1 MKAKHALL
9 VLLILTAS
17 AAWGQAT
24 SDFSL
29 ELSPALNIPLGP
41 KLPDGTPYYTIGGGV
56 SLKGEYVLPFAPF
69 LYTGLAMDVDLA
81 PINSAQKSVTYL
93 AIGPQLGVMYAPIPR
108 LMLKLAGYGGIYFGM
123 IEQGTAP
130 GPFFAGLADVSFLL
144 NPSLSLG
151 VGGTYKQYFTAEGTV
166 YQGIGVNLGAKYHIG
181 AGKKKADLR
190 ITPDLAPIF
199 PLFYSYYD
207 KNPAGSL
214 TLKNEDRSDLE
225 NVTVSFL
232 VKQYMEQA
240 KVCAQFPRLAR
251 GQQEQVPVY
260 ALFKDSIFAV
270 TEGTKVAGEIQVA
283 YRYLGREITDS
294 YPITVTVNNRNAL
307 TWDDNRKAAAFVT
320 AKDPL
325 ILSFAKRIAAG
336 VDTAGRISFNGKFR
350 IAMGLFEAMGADKI
364 GYVQDPTTPYAEL
377 SADKTA
383 LDYLQFPGQTLAY
396 KAGDCDDLS
405 ILYCALLE
413 SVGVRAA
420 FITAPGH
427 IFMAFSLDMEAEQ
440 ARKTFLNPND
450 LIFRGNEPWVPVEI
464 TLVRDGFLKAWQIGA
479 KEWREASGAS
489 TAGFYP
495 IREAWKVYEPVGFSE
510 IKEAIILPDSGEVL
524 REYKNELERFIG
536 GEVEPRASRLKS
548 ELKASPNN
556 AKLLNNLGVLYARF
570 GMLDEAAGQFQ
581 QILRG
586 GEVAPALINLGNIA
600 YLKGDS
606 GAALT
611 YYNRALKKAPDSS
624 AALLGVAKASYEL
637 EKYDDVNS
645 ALAQLKN
652 LDPAAASRFS
662 FLGSGRDTARAAE
675 AGKKEVEE
683 WTEE

>member
-1 MKAKHALL
+1 MKVKYVLL
-9 VLLILTAS
+9 VVLVLS
-17 AAWGQAT
+17 AAGAWSQVT

-29 ELSPALNIPLGP
+29 VLNPALNIPLGP
-41 KLPDGTPYYTIGGGV
+41 KLADGTPFYTIGGGL

-69 LYTGLAMDVDLA
+69 LFTGLALDVDLV
-81 PINSAQKSVTYL
+81 PINSARKSVTFL
-93 AIGPQLGVMYAPIPR
+93 ALGPQIGVLYSPMPR
-108 LMLKLAGYGGIYFGM
+108 LMLKLAGYGGLFFGM
-123 IEQGTAP
+123 IDQGTAP
-130 GPFFAGLADVSFLL
+130 GPFFAGLVDVSFLL
-144 NPSLSLG
+144 NPLVSLG
-151 VGGTYKQYFTAEGTV
+151 VGATYKQHLTAEGTV
-166 YQGIGVNLGAKYHIG
+166 YQGLGVNLGAQYHIG
-181 AGKKKADLR
+181 AGKKKADLQ
-190 ITPDLAPIF
+190 ITPQLAPIF

-214 TLKNEDRSDLE
+214 TLKNEERGDLE

-232 VKQYMEQA
+232 VKQYMEQP

-283 YRYLGREITDS
+283 YRYLGREVTDS
-294 YPITVTVNNRNAL
+294 YPVTVTVHNRNAL

-336 VDTAGRISFNGKFR
+336 VDSAGRTSFNGKFR
-350 IAMGLFEAMGADKI
+350 MAMGLFEAMGADKI
-364 GYVQDPTTPYAEL
+364 GYVPDPTTPYAEL
-377 SADKTA
+377 SANKA
-383 LDYLQFPGQTLAY
+383 AVDYLQFPGQTLAY
-396 KAGDCDDLS
+396 KAGDCDDLA

-413 SVGVRAA
+413 SVGIRTT

-427 IFMAFSLDMEAEQ
+427 IFMGFNLEMDAEL

-450 LIFRGNEPWVPVEI
+450 LIFRDNETWVPVEI

-489 TAGFYP
+489 AAGFYP
-495 IREAWKVYEPVGFSE
+495 IREAWKTYEPVGFSE
-510 IKEAIILPDSGEVL
+510 IKEAIILPDSGEIL

-536 GEVEPRASRLKS
+536 SEVQPRASKLKDD
-548 ELKASPNN
+548 LKASPNN
-556 AKLLNNLGVLYARF
+556 ARLLNSLGVLYARF
-570 GMLDEAAGQFQ
+570 AMLEEAAGQFQ

-586 GEVAPALINLGNIA
+586 GEVASALINLGNIS
-600 YLKGDS
+600 YLKGDNP
-606 GAALT
+606 AAMT
-611 YYNRALKKAPDSS
+611 YYSRALKKAPDSS
-624 AALLGVAKASYEL
+624 AALLGVARASYEL
-637 EKYDDVNS
+637 EKYDDVNR
-645 ALAQLKN
+645 ALAQLKQ

-662 FLGSGRDTARAAE
+662 FLGSSGDTARAAE

-683 WTEE
+683 WTE

>member
-9 VLLILTAS
+9 VLLILAAS
-17 AAWGQAT
+17 GAWGQVT

-29 ELSPALNIPLGP
+29 VLNPALNIPLGP
-41 KLPDGTPYYTIGGGV
+41 KLDDGTPFYTIGGGV

-69 LYTGLAMDVDLA
+69 LYTGLALDVDLA
-81 PINSAQKSVTYL
+81 PINSAEKALTCL
-93 AIGPQLGVMYAPIPR
+93 AVGPQVGVMYAPIPR
-108 LMLKLAGYGGIYFGM
+108 LMLKLAGYGGIFFGM
-123 IEQGTAP
+123 IQQGTAP
-130 GPFFAGLADVSFLL
+130 GPFFAGQVDVSFLL
-144 NPSLSLG
+144 NPSISLG
-151 VGGTYKQYFTAEGTV
+151 VGSTYKQYFTSEGTL
-166 YQGIGVNLGAKYHIG
+166 YQGIGVNLGAQYHIG
-181 AGKKKADLR
+181 AGRKKADLR
-190 ITPDLAPIF
+190 ITPDLRPIF

-214 TLKNEDRSDLE
+214 ILKNEDRSELE

-232 VKQYMEQA
+232 VKQYMEQP

-260 ALFKDSIFAV
+260 ALFKDSIFGV
-270 TEGTKVAGEIQVA
+270 TEGTKVAGEIQTS
-283 YRYLGREITDS
+283 YRYLGREVTDS
-294 YPITVTVNNRNAL
+294 LPITVTINNRNAL

-336 VDTAGRISFNGKFR
+336 VDSAGRVSFNGQFR
-350 IAMGLFEAMGADKI
+350 VAMGVFEALGADRI
-364 GYVQDPTTPYAEL
+364 GYVPDPTTPYAEL

-413 SVGVRAA
+413 SVGVRTA

-427 IFMAFSLDMEAEQ
+427 IFMAFSLDMEAGE
-440 ARKTFLNPND
+440 AKKTFLNPND
-450 LIFRGNEPWVPVEI
+450 LIFKDNETWIPVEI

-479 KEWREASGAS
+479 KEWREASFAS
-489 TAGFYP
+489 AAGFYP
-495 IREAWKVYEPVGFSE
+495 IREAWKTYEPVGFSE

-524 REYKNELERFIG
+524 RDYQKELERFIG

-548 ELKASPNN
+548 ELKADPNN
-556 AKLLNNLGVLYARF
+556 AKLLNSLGVLYARF
-570 GMLDEAAGQFQ
+570 GMLEEAAGPFQ

-586 GEVAPALINLGNIA
+586 GEVASALINLGNIA
-600 YLKGDS
+600 YLKGDNS
-606 GAALT
+606 AALT
-611 YYNRALKKAPDSS
+611 YYNRALKKSPDNS
-624 AALLGVAKASYEL
+624 AALLGVARASYEL
-637 EKYDDVNS
+637 EKYDDVNN
-645 ALAQLKN
+645 ALAQLRQ

-662 FLGSGRDTARAAE
+662 YLGTGGEARAAE